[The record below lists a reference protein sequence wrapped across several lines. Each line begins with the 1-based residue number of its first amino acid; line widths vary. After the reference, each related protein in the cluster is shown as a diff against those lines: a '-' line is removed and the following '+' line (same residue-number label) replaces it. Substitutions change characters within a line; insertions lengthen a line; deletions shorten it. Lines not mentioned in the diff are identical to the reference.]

1 MDTMMES
8 LRALGLKRHADLE
21 EIKRAYRQAA
31 LRYHPDS
38 SFGTSDPERF
48 RSATEAYRYLRETH
62 CHSSPANQR
71 QTSPGSYETAREEE
85 PVDEKAVELSLD
97 ELINCVEHSPNP
109 HVRQVSLET
118 IAARRE
124 DQGYLFLRE
133 MLLKRSLESRRE
145 VIRALGQ
152 SGLEPATEM
161 LIPLVGLYDLETSAA
176 VIRSLERICHSN
188 RLRIIKNLRRE
199 QSDWK
204 NQLRHPLRFLKNFLL
219 GSPSCIGKLG
229 DLLIRTS
236 CLRKDQLELA
246 LLLQKQFPLLLG
258 QILRHLG
265 YLKIADLQHAIALQR
280 SYRFS

>member
-8 LRALGLKRHADLE
+8 LRALGLKRRADLE
-21 EIKRAYRQAA
+21 DIKRAYRQAA

-38 SFGTSDPERF
+38 SFGTSDPVRF
-48 RSATEAYRYLRETH
+48 RRATEAYRYLRETH
-62 CHSSPANQR
+62 CHSSPAKQR
-71 QTSPGSYETAREEE
+71 QTSSGSYETAREEE
-85 PVDEKAVELSLD
+85 PADEKAVELSLD
-97 ELINCVEHSPNP
+97 ELINCVEHSSNP
-109 HVRQVSLET
+109 HVRQVALET
-118 IAARRE
+118 IAARQE
-124 DQGYLFLRE
+124 DQGYLFLRK

-176 VIRSLERICHSN
+176 VILSLERICHSN

-204 NQLRHPLRFLKNFLL
+204 NQLRHPLHFLKNFLL

-229 DLLIRTS
+229 DLLIRTR